1 MMIDLKRIKDID
13 WDFQKSKTNTSTNS
27 IHPYP
32 AKYIPQIPN
41 NLIRIFSEE
50 GDTVYDPFLGSGT
63 TCLEANILKRD
74 AIGNDVN
81 ELAVLI
87 SKVKTNHIE
96 PKTLSQLEVFLSNL
110 SAKIDV
116 YYKENININT
126 PKIPRIELWFEKF
139 VIDEISI
146 IKTEISKI
154 GNNKIKDF
162 CYVALSAIIVNV
174 SKQDSDTRY
183 VRVKKNIN
191 PVDVFNKFS
200 KQLNKMSKVME
211 ENYKSLQYATTK
223 VKVADSRED
232 NIFSENSADFA
243 VTSPPYPNAYDYHLY
258 HKYRLFW
265 LDMNPF
271 DLKKNEI
278 GAHAHYSK
286 PNGLDEFD
294 FQKDMETCFLRISKI
309 LKPNK
314 YFALVIGDS
323 ILKGR
328 SIENNAILK
337 QASKETPFIF
347 EIEVERNLNLQKK
360 SFNPRIGKIKTE
372 KIMIFKNIK

>member
-1 MMIDLKRIKDID
+1 MIDLKRIKDID

>member
-1 MMIDLKRIKDID
+1 MIDLKKIKDID

-41 NLIRIFSEE
+41 HLIRIFSEE

-63 TCLEANILKRD
+63 TCVEANILRRD

-96 PKTLSQLEVFLSNL
+96 PKTLSELEIFLSKL
-110 SAKIDV
+110 SAKIDK
-116 YYKENININT
+116 YYKENIIIKT

-146 IKTEISKI
+146 IKSEISKI
-154 GNNKIKDF
+154 ENNNIKDF

-200 KQLNKMSKVME
+200 KQLNKMSKVMK

-223 VKVADSRED
+223 VKVADSRKD

-294 FQKDMETCFLRISKI
+294 FQKDMETCFLKISEI

-328 SIENNAILK
+328 SIQNNAILK
-337 QASKETPFIF
+337 QASRETPFTF